1 MPPPSP
7 VSFTRTGFDWIIM
20 RIAALHDC
28 RCRRRSNSSGPS
40 ARSFGQT
47 RFPSRHAQFLLAR
60 RPFPRTLFGFFFPKP
75 RPKKTSKRRPSYSH
89 RCSTRK
95 TRWPDPSYSG
105 SPSSGSWPCCSWYA
119 TYYSRWQRD
128 ARHIYCHWWCPTG
141 LRWASSTENGQ
152 VSWDVNEQY

>member
-1 MPPPSP
+1 M
-7 VSFTRTGFDWIIM
+7 RT
-20 RIAALHDC
+20 AALHDC
-28 RCRRRSNSSGPS
+28 RYRRRSNSSGPS
-40 ARSFGQT
+40 ARSLGET
-47 RFPSRHAQFLLAR
+47 RFLSRHSQFLLLAR
-60 RPFPRTLFGFFFPKP
+60 SPFPRTLGFFSHFFLFFFKP
-75 RPKKTSKRRPSYSH
+75 RPKKTSKRLPYSH

-128 ARHIYCHWWCPTG
+128 VRHIYCHWWCPTG

-152 VSWDVNEQY
+152 VSWDVNEHYLQ